1 MFQKDTELIG
11 VYVKGSLLIKS
22 EAEIDKIVVTYKVQ
36 IYLPNVKVKIKK
48 KEYCGKRGPYYLTI
62 NGEDR
67 DGKEFLLSD

>member
-22 EAEIDKIVVTYKVQ
+22 EAEIDKIVATYKVQ

-48 KEYCGKRGPYYLTI
+48 IGILW
-62 NGEDR
+62 
-67 DGKEFLLSD
+67 